1 MQVDGGLKTGVDIIK
16 AAILGAES
24 FGFGTGPMVA
34 LGCKYLRICHLN
46 NCATGVATQDDKL
59 RKNHYHGLPFKVTNY
74 FEFIARET
82 RELMA
87 QLGVTRLVDLIGR
100 TDLLKELDGFTAKQ
114 QKLALSKLLETAE
127 PHPGKALYC
136 TENNP
141 PFDNGLLNAQLLQQ
155 AKPFVDERQSKPSG
169 SISATPTVLSA
180 RRFQAISPRR
190 TAIRAGSRSYQSVL
204 QRHCRP
210 ELRRVERGRRGT
222 VPDR

>member
-1 MQVDGGLKTGVDIIK
+1 METQQALVANGLRHKIRLQVDGGLKTGLDIIK

-87 QLGVTRLVDLIGR
+87 QLGVKRLVDLIGR

-114 QKLALSKLLETAE
+114 QKLDLGKLLETAE
-127 PHPGKALYC
+127 PHPAKRC
-136 TENNP
+136 TAPRTTHRSITACSTPSCCSRRNRTWMKSRARRS
-141 PFDNGLLNAQLLQQ
+141 GL
-155 AKPFVDERQSKPSG
+155 
-169 SISATPTVLSA
+169 ISVTPTA
-180 RRFQAISPRR
+180 PWGPR
-190 TAIRAGSRSYQSVL
+190 
-204 QRHCRP
+204 CRVYRP
-210 ELRRVERGRRGT
+210 DPWRPGTGGR
-222 VPDR
+222 PDRRSL